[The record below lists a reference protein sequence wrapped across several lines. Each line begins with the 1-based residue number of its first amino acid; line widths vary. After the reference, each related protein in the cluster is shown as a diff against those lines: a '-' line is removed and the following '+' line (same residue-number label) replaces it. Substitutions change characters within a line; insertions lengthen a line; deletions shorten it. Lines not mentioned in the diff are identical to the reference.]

1 MTYSD
6 RERNRFTPPVVI
18 AKSLRRGEGY
28 IVRNNKNNF
37 RKVEPKMKKES
48 SNIQTA
54 RPIVTRKRI
63 GSTTYEVRSYF
74 NPQAKE
80 TVEEKLLRIIK
91 NDLTFRQN
99 RGIIDM
105 SQTAGLSE
113 RSSA

>member
-1 MTYSD
+1 MKMNYS
-6 RERNRFTPPVVI
+6 
-18 AKSLRRGEGY
+18 
-28 IVRNNKNNF
+28 NN
-37 RKVEPKMKKES
+37 EP
-48 SNIQTA
+48 IT
-54 RPIVTRKRI
+54 TRKRI

-74 NPQAKE
+74 NPEAKE

-105 SQTAGLSE
+105 SQTAGLPE